1 MRTILNVVGA
11 RPNFMKIAP
20 IHRRMLQRGDVR
32 PILVHTGQHYD
43 HKMSHAFFTE
53 LGMPEPD
60 QFLGVGSGSHA
71 EQTGAVMIAL
81 EKLLMEIKP
90 DAVVVVGDVN
100 STLAGALAAAKLNI
114 PIAHVE
120 AGLRSLDRNMP
131 EEINRILTDSL
142 ADWLFITEQSG
153 WDHLR
158 REGIPVHKMHF
169 VGNVMIDSLSEHLEK
184 ARAYPITHEIGVKIN
199 EYALVTLH
207 RPSNVDNPEL
217 LHIILS
223 ALEELQKEIK
233 IVFPVHPRT
242 EKMFAKFGFNPRLE
256 AMKNLIRIEP
266 LGYLPFLRLM
276 SEAAYLLTDSGGIQE
291 ETTWLD
297 VPCLTLR
304 ESTER
309 PVTITLGSNRLV
321 PLETQAIIAHA
332 AMARSGQ
339 LVRKRIPPLWD
350 GRASERIV
358 NILLS

>member
-11 RPNFMKIAP
+11 RPNFMKMAP
-20 IHRRMLQRGDVR
+20 IHRRMLEHDSVR

-43 HKMSHAFFTE
+43 ARMSQTFFSE

-60 QFLGVGSGSHA
+60 RFLGVGSGTHA

-81 EKLLMEIKP
+81 EKLLLEIKP
-90 DAVVVVGDVN
+90 DLVVVAGDVN
-100 STLAGALAAAKLNI
+100 STLAAALAAAKLYI

-120 AGLRSLDRNMP
+120 AGLRSMDRTMP
-131 EEINRILTDSL
+131 EEINRILTDAL
-142 ADWLFITEQSG
+142 ARWLFITEQSG

-158 REGIPVHKMHF
+158 AEGVPAHRMYF

-184 ARAYPITHEIGVKIN
+184 ARISPIMEELQVQPG
-199 EYALVTLH
+199 EFALVTLH
-207 RPSNVDNPEL
+207 RPSNVDNPVL
-217 LHIILS
+217 LDTILT
-223 ALEELQKEIK
+223 ALETLQQDLR

-242 EKMFAKFGFNPRLE
+242 EKMLVQYGFGPRFA
-256 AMKNLIRIEP
+256 AMKNLLRIAP
-266 LGYLPFLRLM
+266 LGYLAFLRLM
-276 SEAAYLLTDSGGIQE
+276 SAAAYLLTDSGGIQE
-291 ETTWLD
+291 ETTWLN

-309 PVTITLGSNRLV
+309 PITVTLGSNRLV
-321 PLETQAIIAHA
+321 PLQSNAIIEHA
-332 AMARSGQ
+332 AQARAGR
-339 LVRKRIPPLWD
+339 LMRKRIPPLWD

>member
-20 IHRRMLQRGDVR
+20 IHRRMLEHGGVR

-43 HKMSHAFFTE
+43 DKMSHTFFTE

-60 QFLGVGSGSHA
+60 QFLGVGSGTHA
-71 EQTGAVMIAL
+71 EQTGAVMVAL
-81 EKLLMEIKP
+81 EKLLLELKP

-100 STLAGALAAAKLNI
+100 STLAAALTAAKLHI
-114 PIAHVE
+114 PVAHVE
-120 AGLRSLDRNMP
+120 AGLRSMDRRMP
-131 EEINRILTDSL
+131 EEINRILTDTL

-158 REGIPVHKMHF
+158 AEGIAAHKMHF
-169 VGNVMIDSLSEHLEK
+169 VGNVMIDSLAQHLEK
-184 ARAYPITHEIGVKIN
+184 ARVSPIMQELNLAPK

-207 RPSNVDNPEL
+207 RPSNVDNPVL
-217 LHIILS
+217 LNTILD
-223 ALEELQKEIK
+223 AFEVLQKELK

-242 EKMFAKFGFNPRLE
+242 EKMVARFGLTERLE

-291 ETTWLD
+291 ETTWLN

-309 PVTITLGSNRLV
+309 PVTVTLGSNRLV
-321 PLETQAIIAHA
+321 PLETEAIIEHA
-332 AMARSGQ
+332 TLARSGK

-350 GRASERIV
+350 GRTSERIV
-358 NILLS
+358 DILCS

>member
-20 IHRRMLQRGDVR
+20 IHRRMLERGDVR

-43 HKMSHAFFTE
+43 QKMSHTFFTE

-60 QFLGVGSGSHA
+60 QFLGVGSGTHA
-71 EQTGAVMIAL
+71 EQTGAVMIAI
-81 EKLLMEIKP
+81 ERLLLDLKP
-90 DAVVVVGDVN
+90 DLVVVVGDVN
-100 STLAGALAAAKLNI
+100 STLAAALAASKLHV

-120 AGLRSLDRNMP
+120 AGLRSMDRTMP
-131 EEINRILTDSL
+131 EEINRILTDAL
-142 ADWLFITEQSG
+142 AEWLFITEQSG

-158 REGIPVHKMHF
+158 AEGVAAHKMHF
-169 VGNVMIDSLSEHLEK
+169 VGNVMIDSLREHLDK
-184 ARAYPITHEIGVKIN
+184 ARACPVMEELGLSPR

-207 RPSNVDNPEL
+207 RPSNVDNPL
-217 LHIILS
+217 LLDTILT
-223 ALEELQKEIK
+223 AIGKLQEELAF
-233 IVFPVHPRT
+233 VFPVHPRT
-242 EKMFAKFGFNPRLE
+242 EKMIAQFGYTPRLT

-266 LGYLPFLRLM
+266 LGYLSFLRLM

-309 PVTITLGSNRLV
+309 PVTVTLGSNRMV
-321 PLETQAIIAHA
+321 PLETDAIIEHA
-332 AMARSGQ
+332 AMARSG
-339 LVRKRIPPLWD
+339 LLKRKRIPPLWD